1 MKNIARVVIVVCF
14 AALLSAPALAQTA
27 VPLPPKP
34 ADSGPSLEVT
44 MQFLQE
50 KLSDIGKVTFL
61 SYTQN
66 TRSGSYT
73 SETDSNE
80 VSNVVADPSQCHIS
94 YHWKV
99 IMDGRLDQDK
109 QAGFSLRDVQ
119 DIVIKPYAQ
128 YQTELDAS
136 LGNPHI
142 LTPSTNPP
150 LSALLVRRAHGVYN
164 LFPITDPD
172 LADRI
177 AKALTHAVELCGGGN
192 KSPF

>member
-1 MKNIARVVIVVCF
+1 MNNGMRIVFVVSL
-14 AALLSAPALAQTA
+14 AALLGAPAHAQTSI
-27 VPLPPKP
+27 PPPPKP
-34 ADSGPSLEVT
+34 AGSGPSLEVT

-73 SETDSNE
+73 SETDSTE
-80 VSNVVADPSQCHIS
+80 VSNVAVNANQCRIT

-109 QAGFSLRDVQ
+109 NAGFSLRDVQ

-142 LTPSTNPP
+142 LTPSTNPS

-164 LFPITDPD
+164 LFPITDAD
-172 LADRI
+172 TADRI

-192 KSPF
+192 KDPF

>member
-1 MKNIARVVIVVCF
+1 MKHVFRLEVIVFF
-14 AALLSAPALAQTA
+14 AALLSAPAFAQTA
-27 VPLPPKP
+27 APPPPKP
-34 ADSGPSLEVT
+34 AGSGPSLEVT

-66 TRSGSYT
+66 TRNGSNT
-73 SETDSNE
+73 SETDSIE
-80 VSNVVADPSQCHIS
+80 VSNVAVNANQCHIT

-109 QAGFSLRDVQ
+109 NSGIPLRDVQ
-119 DIVIKPYAQ
+119 DVVIKPYAQ

-164 LFPITDPD
+164 LFPIADADT
-172 LADRI
+172 ADRI
-177 AKALTHAVELCGGGN
+177 AKAMVHAVELCGGGN
-192 KSPF
+192 KTPF

>member
-1 MKNIARVVIVVCF
+1 MKNILLVLSFV
-14 AALLSAPALAQTA
+14 ALLSAAALAQTA
-27 VPLPPKP
+27 VPSLPRP
-34 ADSGPSLEVT
+34 ADNGPSLEVT

-66 TRSGSYT
+66 TRDGSNT

-80 VSNVVADPSQCHIS
+80 VSNVAANANQCRIS

-99 IMDGRLDQDK
+99 IMDGRLDQAKDCW
-109 QAGFSLRDVQ
+109 FSLRDVQ

-150 LSALLVRRAHGVYN
+150 LSALLVRRAHGIYN
-164 LFPITDPD
+164 LFPITDAD
-172 LADRI
+172 TADRI
-177 AKALTHAVELCGGGN
+177 AKAFTHAVELCGGGN
-192 KSPF
+192 RAPF

>member
-1 MKNIARVVIVVCF
+1 MKKIQLAVF
-14 AALLSAPALAQTA
+14 FLSLASLLGASALAQTA
-27 VPLPPKP
+27 VPPPPTP
-34 ADSGPSLEVT
+34 AGSGPSLEVT

-61 SYTQN
+61 SYTHN
-66 TRSGSYT
+66 TRNSSDT

-80 VSNVVADPSQCHIS
+80 VSNVVANASECHIT

-99 IMDGRLDQDK
+99 VMDGRLDQDK
-109 QAGFSLRDVQ
+109 EAGFHLRDVQ

-136 LGNPHI
+136 LGNPYL
-142 LTPSTNPP
+142 LTPSTSPTI
-150 LSALLVRRAHGVYN
+150 SALLVRRAHGVYN
-164 LFPITDPD
+164 LFPITDAD
-172 LADRI
+172 MADRI

>member
-1 MKNIARVVIVVCF
+1 
-14 AALLSAPALAQTA
+14 
-27 VPLPPKP
+27 
-34 ADSGPSLEVT
+34 

-66 TRSGSYT
+66 TRNGSNT

-80 VSNVVADPSQCHIS
+80 VSNVVANANQCHIS

-109 QAGFSLRDVQ
+109 EAGFSLRDVQ

-142 LTPSTNPP
+142 VTPSTSPEI
-150 LSALLVRRAHGVYN
+150 SALLVRRAHGVYN
-164 LFPITDPD
+164 LFPIIDAGT
-172 LADRI
+172 ADRI

-192 KSPF
+192 NSPF